1 MRASTIKP
9 VDVTLLNSLDAPIT
23 TNEVQTAFSRLN
35 NNRAFEH
42 DSMQGERLKYA
53 PTELSRLIADMLNE
67 VFEKHLPGTG
77 VLTTPQNT
85 ARPAEQLKNNRVADE
100 STKYVRSRHTASDQV
115 NDFLTSTQSKLQQQM
130 WSWTSVACCIDA
142 SK

>member
-1 MRASTIKP
+1 MRAGTIKP

-53 PTELSRLIADMLNE
+53 PTELSRLTADMFNE
-67 VFEKHLPGTG
+67 VFEKHLPVNVGTG
-77 VLTTPQNT
+77 VLKTLQNT
-85 ARPAEQLKNNRVADE
+85 DKRQGPMK
-100 STKYVRSRHTASDQV
+100 S
-115 NDFLTSTQSKLQQQM
+115 
-130 WSWTSVACCIDA
+130 
-142 SK
+142 